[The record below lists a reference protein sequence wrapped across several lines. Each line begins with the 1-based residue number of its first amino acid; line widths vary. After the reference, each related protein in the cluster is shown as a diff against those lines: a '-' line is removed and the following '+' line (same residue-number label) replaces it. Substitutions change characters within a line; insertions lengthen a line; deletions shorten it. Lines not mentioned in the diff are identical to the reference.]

1 MARPAFGTFALVR
14 EPNVPPDLSVV
25 RGRYLEDILDQP
37 RALQRTLEGL
47 TETAALVKL
56 RAQIRRKK
64 FQRVVLTGMGS
75 SFHALHPATLQLID
89 YGFTAFMLETSE
101 LLHYQ
106 ARLLDSNTLLVMVS
120 QSGRSAEVV
129 RLLKQN
135 DERATVVGI
144 TNTADSPLAKSADA
158 VVLTAAGQEF
168 SVSCKTYVTAL
179 MALQW
184 LADFLTGREL
194 RRKRRGLQS
203 GVDAARVYLSRWES
217 HVAQLAYCLENVSRL
232 FLMGRGPSLA
242 AVGTGA
248 LIIKESTQVHAEGMS
263 SAAFRHGPLEMLNPQ
278 TFSLIFPGAPRTRKL
293 NWKLLRNVQGQ
304 GAPAEIVGE
313 DATRGALR
321 LPKADSSVHPLL
333 EILPVQMVT
342 LALAALAG
350 REPGR
355 FRIVS
360 KITSTE

>member
-1 MARPAFGTFALVR
+1 MPS
-14 EPNVPPDLSVV
+14 DLSVL
-25 RGRYLEDILDQP
+25 RGRYLQDILDQP
-37 RALQRTLEGL
+37 RALQSTLDGL
-47 TETAALVKL
+47 AETADLGKL
-56 RAQIRRKK
+56 RSQLHRKK
-64 FQRVVLTGMGS
+64 FQRVVLSGMGA
-75 SFHALHPATLQLID
+75 SFHALHPATLQLINS
-89 YGFTAFMLETSE
+89 GFPAFMVESSE

-106 ARLLDSNTLLVMVS
+106 IQLLNTQSLLVLVS
-120 QSGRSAEVV
+120 QSGRSAEVI
-129 RLLKQN
+129 RLLQKN
-135 DERATVVGI
+135 DGRAAVVGV

-168 SVSCKTYVTAL
+168 SVSCKTYVAAL

-184 LADFLTGREL
+184 LADFLTERNL
-194 RRKRRGLQS
+194 RRSRRTLQS
-203 GVDAARVYLSRWES
+203 AVDAAHAYLSRWES
-217 HVAQLAYCLENVSRL
+217 QVTQLADFLRTVSRL

-278 TFSLIFPGAPRTRKL
+278 TLALIFSGMSKTRKL
-293 NWKLLRNVQGQ
+293 NWNLLRDIREQ
-304 GAPAEIVGE
+304 GAPAEIIGD
-313 DATRGALR
+313 DATCTALR
-321 LPKADSSVHPLL
+321 LPKADSSVRPLL

-355 FRIVS
+355 FRFVS